1 MMLLIYLGSW
11 LALNAKLR
19 LLKGCFTLQI
29 CTVQPQCMNEK
40 SIYCP
45 SSPATMD
52 PKPHI
57 SLSLLLLLSQV
68 LAFAVARDFD
78 CIPGFQQKIFYIEQ
92 PLEFLEDQLVLNVQF
107 DDCQGNEE
115 VIYEVSNP
123 NFKVEADGSLIALR
137 NVTENI
143 RALFIHGRSPHSDDM
158 AEVKILGRRDRHNS
172 IKNMLKVP
180 RHLSL
185 MRHRRSIVAPP
196 VSIAEN
202 QRTPFPK
209 IVGKVVVSDRIQ
221 GSKFRLYGKGVDE
234 EPKGIFKIN
243 ENTGEVSVSRSLD
256 RELIPSYQLRVETI
270 DESGKTIEG
279 PVDLEVLVIDQNDN
293 RPIFKEGPY
302 IGHVLEGSPTG
313 TTVMNMLAFDA
324 DDPTTDNAVLRYNI
338 LKQTPD
344 KPSPNMFYIDPE
356 KGDIVTV
363 VSPAMLDR
371 ETLTAPQY
379 ELIVEAKDMAG
390 MDVGLIG
397 TATATIVIDDKNDHP
412 PEFTKKEFQ
421 ATVKEGVTGVMVN
434 LTVNDKD
441 DPTTG
446 AWRAVYT
453 IINGNPGQSFEIHTN
468 PNTNEGMLS
477 VVKPLDCEILAFHTL
492 LIKVENEDP
501 LIPDVG
507 YGASSTATVQINVLD
522 VNEGPVFHPDPMKVS
537 TPENIPV
544 GSMLLTVSATDPDT
558 LQHQTIRFSVL
569 KDDAG
574 WLSIN
579 SLNGTVNTTAP
590 LDRESSFVRNNTYTA
605 LILAIDNGTPPA
617 TGTGTLQITLED
629 VNDNAPY
636 INPTSAKMCEDSK
649 DLNVITLVAWDR
661 DLHPNSEPFKFDLG
675 KQAGPAWKINQ
686 LNGTH
691 AQVSLL
697 QNLKKNNYNVPVVV
711 TDAGKPPLSY
721 STDLTIQVCLCKKG
735 KIDCSSADAPHVSA
749 ALVLVFT
756 FYNLFCL

>member
-1 MMLLIYLGSW
+1 MD
-11 LALNAKLR
+11 R
-19 LLKGCFTLQI
+19 R
-29 CTVQPQCMNEK
+29 
-40 SIYCP
+40 
-45 SSPATMD
+45 SPV
-52 PKPHI
+52 P
-57 SLSLLLLLSQV
+57 LSLLLSQV
-68 LAFAVARDFD
+68 LVFAIARDFD
-78 CIPGFQQKIFYIEQ
+78 CIPGFQEKIYYIEQ
-92 PLEFLEDQLVLNVQF
+92 QGEFLKDQLLLNVQF

-115 VIYEVSNP
+115 VQYEVSNP
-123 NFKVEADGSLIALR
+123 DFKVEPDGSLIALR
-137 NVTENI
+137 NITGNI
-143 RALFIHGRSPHSDDM
+143 RVLFINARSLHSDDM
-158 AEVKILGRRDRHNS
+158 AEVKILGKRERHNS
-172 IKNMLKVP
+172 IKNMLKAP
-180 RHLSL
+180 RHLAL
-185 MRHRRSIVAPP
+185 LRHRRSIVAPP
-196 VSIAEN
+196 ISIPEN

-209 IVGKVVVSDRIQ
+209 NVGRVVVSDRIQ

-234 EPKGIFKIN
+234 EPKGTFRIN
-243 ENTGEVSVSRSLD
+243 ENTGEVLVTKALD
-256 RELIPSYQLRVETI
+256 REVISSYQLKVETT
-270 DESGKTIEG
+270 DENGKLIEG
-279 PVDLEVLVIDQNDN
+279 PVDLEVVIIDQNDN

-313 TTVMNMLAFDA
+313 TIVMNMLAFDA

-363 VSPAMLDR
+363 VSPALLDR
-371 ETLTAPQY
+371 ETLIAPQY

-390 MDVGLIG
+390 LDVGLIG

-441 DPTTG
+441 DPNTG
-446 AWRAVYT
+446 AWKAVYT

-501 LIPDVG
+501 LIPDIG
-507 YGASSTATVQINVLD
+507 YGASSTATVQINVID
-522 VNEGPVFHPDPMKVS
+522 VNEGPVFQPDPMKVS
-537 TPENIPV
+537 TQENIPI
-544 GSMLLTVSATDPDT
+544 GSMLFTVSATDPDT
-558 LQHQTIRFSVL
+558 LQHQTIRFSML

-579 SLNGTVNTTAP
+579 PVNGTVNTTAP
-590 LDRESSFVRNNTYTA
+590 LDRESSFVHNSTYTS

-636 INPTSAKMCEDSK
+636 IYPTSAKMCEDSK
-649 DLNVITLVAWDR
+649 DLNVITLGAWDK
-661 DLHPNSEPFKFDLG
+661 DLHPNSDPFKFELG
-675 KQAGPAWKINQ
+675 KQSVSEKSWKITQ
-686 LNGTH
+686 LNSTH

-697 QNLKKNNYNVPVVV
+697 HNLKKANYNLPVVV
-711 TDAGKPPLSY
+711 TDSGKPPLSY
-721 STDLTIQVCLCKKG
+721 SADVTIQVCSCKKG
-735 KIDCSSADAPHVSA
+735 KVDCSSADAPHVSMA
-749 ALVLVFT
+749 ILLMFT
-756 FYNLFCL
+756 LYSLFCL

>member
-1 MMLLIYLGSW
+1 
-11 LALNAKLR
+11 
-19 LLKGCFTLQI
+19 
-29 CTVQPQCMNEK
+29 
-40 SIYCP
+40 
-45 SSPATMD
+45 MD
-52 PKPHI
+52 PKSQL
-57 SLSLLLLLSQV
+57 SLSMLLLLLSQV
-68 LAFAVARDFD
+68 LALVIARDFN

-92 PLEFLEDQLVLNVQF
+92 PLEFLEDQLVLNVPF

-123 NFKVEADGSLIALR
+123 NFKVESDGSLIALK
-137 NVTENI
+137 NITENI

-158 AEVKILGRRDRHNS
+158 AEVKILGRKDRHNS
-172 IKNMLKVP
+172 IKSLLKAP
-180 RHLSL
+180 RHASL
-185 MRHRRSIVAPP
+185 LRHRRSIVAPP
-196 VSIAEN
+196 ISIPES
-202 QRTPFPK
+202 QRLPFPK

-221 GSKFRLYGKGVDE
+221 GSRFRLYGKGVDE
-234 EPKGIFKIN
+234 EPKGLFRMN
-243 ENTGEVSVSRSLD
+243 ENTGEVSVTKALD
-256 RELIPSYQLRVETI
+256 REVFPFYQLRVEII

-302 IGHVLEGSPTG
+302 VGHVLEGSPTG

-363 VSPAMLDR
+363 VSPALLDR

-390 MDVGLIG
+390 MDVGLVG

-477 VVKPLDCEILAFHTL
+477 VVKPLNCEILAFHTL

-522 VNEGPVFHPDPMKVS
+522 VNEGPVFNPDPMQVS
-537 TPENIPV
+537 VLENVPV
-544 GSMLLTVSATDPDT
+544 GSILLTVSATDPDI
-558 LQHQTIRFSVL
+558 LQHQTMRFSML

-579 SLNGTVNTTAP
+579 PVNGTVNTTAP
-590 LDRESSFVRNNTYTA
+590 LDRESPLVHNNTYIA

-617 TGTGTLQITLED
+617 TGTGTLKVALED
-629 VNDNAPY
+629 VNDNAPSIY
-636 INPTSAKMCEDSK
+636 PTSAKMCEDSK
-649 DLNVITLVAWDR
+649 DLNVVILGAADR
-661 DLHPNSEPFKFDLG
+661 DLHPNSDPFKFELG
-675 KQAGPAWKINQ
+675 KQADKAWKINQ
-686 LNGTH
+686 LNNTH
-691 AQVSLL
+691 AQVSLHH
-697 QNLKKNNYNVPVVV
+697 NLKKNNYNLPVVV
-711 TDAGKPPLSY
+711 TDSGKPPLSY
-721 STDLTIQVCLCKKG
+721 STDVTIHVCVCKKSG
-735 KIDCSSADAPHVSA
+735 KVDCSSADAPHIRL
-749 ALVLVFT
+749 ALVLLFT
-756 FYNLFCL
+756 LYHLICL